1 MLDAIQRCFEENR
14 VLYSRHARHEMR
26 TEEFGVVSEEDV
38 AEAVAA
44 GEMIEDYPDD
54 EPYPSMLIFG
64 RTDLGRPLHVVAA
77 YAAGEDTCTMIT
89 VYHPDPS
96 RWIEYRRRRT

>member
-1 MLDAIQRCFEENR
+1 MLDAIRRCFEGNR
-14 VLYSRHARHEMR
+14 VLYSRHARYEMR
-26 TEEFGVVSEEDV
+26 TEEFGVVSDEDV

-44 GEMIEDYPDD
+44 GEMIENYADD

-64 RTDLGRPLHVVAA
+64 RTHLSRPLHVVAA
-77 YAAGEDTCTMIT
+77 YAAEEDTCTVIT

-96 RWIEYRRRRT
+96 RWCEYRRRRT